1 MGARETQF
9 FDLHVEEVSSIIF
22 FGEEGSS
29 YALMEFIL
37 RMEK

>member
-1 MGARETQF
+1 MGERKTQF

-22 FGEEGSS
+22 LGEEVSS
-29 YALMEFIL
+29 YAEFIL